1 MTSSLARVSLFL
13 VTLTGVAILSLIPPP
28 YKVTSGVF
36 DNHGDHALAYFTAA
50 FTIWVL
56 AGMRGRRALIF
67 LALCVFAG
75 LMEGCQALSP
85 GRVPAIGDFLASCTG
100 VALGCTMA
108 FVTEH
113 LGERL
118 GRVARRSGDFVRET

>member
-1 MTSSLARVSLFL
+1 MTTDLARVSLFL
-13 VTLTGVAILSLIPPP
+13 ATLVGVAILSLVPPP

-36 DNHGDHALAYFTAA
+36 DNHGDHALAYFAAA
-50 FTIWVL
+50 FTVWVL
-56 AGMRGRRALIF
+56 AGMRGRRVLIF

-85 GRVPAIGDFLASCTG
+85 GRTPAISDFLASCTG
-100 VALGCTMA
+100 VTLGCA
-108 FVTEH
+108 VVFVTEL

-118 GRVARRSGDFVRET
+118 LRVGRRADGLVRGA